1 MLSATLS
8 VSGDSIE
15 TVTKNAQNGKYDVD
29 KIIGILERMVGKETS
44 EKIIRDIQARSDRGE
59 KISMSMIMDLMKKVD
74 FSKIKSKTES
84 GEINAS
90 DLQSDLAELVG
101 EKQTEKIFSDAR
113 DVVEEIKKEE
123 KDEDDGEWFFNIIFI
138 DYFFLFDNIPYIE
151 PQIQNISNVIE
162 AIFVC
167 IHKLINKNID
177 EIKFITLYISIFGF
191 CVCII
196 KNAQTIPIIPI
207 YPIIFPNNPMFISL

>member
-1 MLSATLS
+1 MGIKDAIFNKIINKMLSKTM
-8 VSGDSIE
+8 SGDGIE
-15 TVTKNAQNGKYDVD
+15 TVMKNAQNGKYDID

-44 EKIIRDIQARSDRGE
+44 EKIIRDVQARSDRGE

-74 FSKIKSKTES
+74 FSKIKNKTET

-123 KDEDDGEWFFNIIFI
+123 KENEADGE
-138 DYFFLFDNIPYIE
+138 
-151 PQIQNISNVIE
+151 
-162 AIFVC
+162 
-167 IHKLINKNID
+167 
-177 EIKFITLYISIFGF
+177 
-191 CVCII
+191 
-196 KNAQTIPIIPI
+196 
-207 YPIIFPNNPMFISL
+207 

>member
-1 MLSATLS
+1 MGIKDAILNKIINKMLSKTM
-8 VSGDSIE
+8 SGDSIE

-84 GEINAS
+84 GDINAS

-123 KDEDDGEWFFNIIFI
+123 KDEDDGE
-138 DYFFLFDNIPYIE
+138 
-151 PQIQNISNVIE
+151 
-162 AIFVC
+162 
-167 IHKLINKNID
+167 
-177 EIKFITLYISIFGF
+177 
-191 CVCII
+191 
-196 KNAQTIPIIPI
+196 
-207 YPIIFPNNPMFISL
+207 

>member
-1 MLSATLS
+1 MGIKDAILNKIINKMLSKTM
-8 VSGDSIE
+8 SGDSIE

-123 KDEDDGEWFFNIIFI
+123 KDEDDGE
-138 DYFFLFDNIPYIE
+138 
-151 PQIQNISNVIE
+151 
-162 AIFVC
+162 
-167 IHKLINKNID
+167 
-177 EIKFITLYISIFGF
+177 
-191 CVCII
+191 
-196 KNAQTIPIIPI
+196 
-207 YPIIFPNNPMFISL
+207 

>member
-1 MLSATLS
+1 MGIKDAILNKIINKMLSKTM
-8 VSGDSIE
+8 SGGSIE

-123 KDEDDGEWFFNIIFI
+123 KDEDDGE
-138 DYFFLFDNIPYIE
+138 
-151 PQIQNISNVIE
+151 
-162 AIFVC
+162 
-167 IHKLINKNID
+167 
-177 EIKFITLYISIFGF
+177 
-191 CVCII
+191 
-196 KNAQTIPIIPI
+196 
-207 YPIIFPNNPMFISL
+207 